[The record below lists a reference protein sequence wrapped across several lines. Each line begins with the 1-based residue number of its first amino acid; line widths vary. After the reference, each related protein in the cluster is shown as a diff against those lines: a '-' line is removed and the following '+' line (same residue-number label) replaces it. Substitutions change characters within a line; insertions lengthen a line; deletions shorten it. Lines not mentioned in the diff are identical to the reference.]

1 MSIINRPPAQSPNMD
16 SPGIENYSGPAERF
30 LGRTEFSAGRS
41 TPMSLINRSLVKLLI
56 VDDEEDFRE
65 AAGLYFQKLGYDVQV
80 AEGGQRACDLAK
92 NEAFDVAVVDI
103 HMPHMSGIEVLSRLR
118 EDDSETQVIML
129 TGGGTIE
136 NAVESMK
143 KGARDFL
150 TKPAKL
156 NELDLLIQKAYQ
168 AGRLQKENRNLRH
181 ALQQFSPSS
190 EIVGQSKAM
199 QDVYRLIEKTAVTD
213 KPVLIQGES
222 GTGKEL
228 VARAIHRRSAVADKP
243 LIVINCAALPE
254 ALLESELFGH
264 EKGAFTGAVATKT
277 GLFELADGGTLF
289 IDEFGELA
297 GPLQAKL
304 LRVLEDGSLRRVGS
318 IKERRVKV
326 RLIAATNRD
335 LAEEVKAGRFRED
348 LFYRINVLT
357 ITLPSLR
364 CREGDIDLLV
374 KHFVGPQWKISDQV
388 LRRMCA
394 YAWPGN
400 VRQLLNAIER
410 AKILA
415 DDDVISAENLPQ
427 EIGCDQDAPAE
438 VSIGDHLD
446 LQTLN
451 KMHVEQ
457 IYRAN
462 DGNKSRTARALGIN
476 RRSLYR
482 LLEKYAIE

>member
-1 MSIINRPPAQSPNMD
+1 
-16 SPGIENYSGPAERF
+16 
-30 LGRTEFSAGRS
+30 
-41 TPMSLINRSLVKLLI
+41 MSLVDRSQVKLLI

-65 AAGLYFQKLGYDVQV
+65 AAGLYFRKLGYNVLV
-80 AEGGQRACDLAK
+80 AENGLRAIEYSK
-92 NEAFDVAVVDI
+92 NQSFDVAVVDI
-103 HMPHMSGIEVLSRLR
+103 HMPGMSGIELLSHLR
-118 EDDSETQVIML
+118 DEDSDIQVIML

-156 NELDLLIQKAYQ
+156 NELDVLVQKAFQ
-168 AGRLQKENRNLRH
+168 SGQLQKENRNLRQ
-181 ALQQFSPSS
+181 ALQQFTPPT
-190 EIVGQSKAM
+190 EIVGQSTAM
-199 QDVYRLIEKTAVTD
+199 QQVYRLIEKTAVTT

-228 VARAIHRRSAVADKP
+228 VARAIHRNSAVADKP
-243 LIVINCAALPE
+243 LVVINCAALPE

-264 EKGAFTGAVATKT
+264 EKGAFTGAVASKP

-318 IKERRVKV
+318 VKERRVKV

-335 LAEEVKAGRFRED
+335 LAEEVKQGNFRED

-357 ITLPSLR
+357 ISLPPLR
-364 CREGDIDLLV
+364 QREGDTELLIRF
-374 KHFVGPQWKISDQV
+374 FVGDEWKISDPVIQT
-388 LRRMCA
+388 MA
-394 YAWPGN
+394 EYSWPGN
-400 VRQLLNAIER
+400 VRQLQNAIER

-415 DDDVISAENLPQ
+415 DEDEITLENLPP
-427 EIGCDQDAPAE
+427 EIAKPSETIPAR
-438 VSIGDHLD
+438 VGDKVD
-446 LQTLN
+446 LETLN
-451 KMHVEQ
+451 KLHVEQ
-457 IYRAN
+457 IFRLHN
-462 DGNKSRTARALGIN
+462 GNKTRAARALGIN

-482 LLEKYAIE
+482 LLEKYHIE